1 MKVTATS
8 LLLALSQGLVVDA
21 NLSAAASN
29 GLFSGNTGQGEE
41 KKKYIYMTWT
51 GKSNYLFCA
60 YILKYFYNL
69 AMLLDSQEQLTIS
82 ALSTSGLYYLRH
94 QKPV

>member
-29 GLFSGNTGQGEE
+29 SLFSGNTGQGEE
-41 KKKYIYMTWT
+41 KIYITWT
-51 GKSNYLFCA
+51 GKSNYVFCA
-60 YILKYFYNL
+60 CILKYFSNL
-69 AMLLDSQEQLTIS
+69 AMLLDTQEQLTIS
-82 ALSTSGLYYLRH
+82 ALSISGLYYL
-94 QKPV
+94 

>member
-29 GLFSGNTGQGEE
+29 GLFSGNTEQGQ
-41 KKKYIYMTWT
+41 KKGDVDWQDR
-51 GKSNYLFCA
+51 GNS
-60 YILKYFYNL
+60 
-69 AMLLDSQEQLTIS
+69 
-82 ALSTSGLYYLRH
+82 
-94 QKPV
+94 